1 MAFYYKFTCLRSH
14 ARHSQIYDVLL
25 YKIRVVMPHELVS
38 TNCAKCAC
46 NTKLRQKAT
55 LVFHVVQAPL
65 PAAEAQASTMHTCR
79 QHEGERGHHRAEQP
93 TPGAEQKAKPAAAVA
108 AGQQR
113 AGAGG
118 DTYQEELI
126 EDHHEEVVA
135 PARDEHAQDS
145 NLNLARTAHSSTR
158 DQPSC
163 CHEQYRHQGQ

>member
-1 MAFYYKFTCLRSH
+1 MLRRDPRAFLHVQRALS
-14 ARHSQIYDVLL
+14 RI
-25 YKIRVVMPHELVS
+25 S

-46 NTKLRQKAT
+46 NSKLRQKAT
-55 LVFHVVQAPL
+55 LVFHVVEAPL
-65 PAAEAQASTMHTCR
+65 PVPEAQASSMHTCR
-79 QHEGERGHHRAEQP
+79 QHEGERGHHSRAANTGCRAES
-93 TPGAEQKAKPAAAVA
+93 KASLAAVA